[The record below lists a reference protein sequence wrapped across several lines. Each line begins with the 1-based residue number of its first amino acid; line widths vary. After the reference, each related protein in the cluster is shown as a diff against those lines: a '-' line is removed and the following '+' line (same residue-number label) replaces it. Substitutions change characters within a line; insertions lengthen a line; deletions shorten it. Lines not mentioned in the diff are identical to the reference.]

1 MKKWYVIYNGQ
12 QIGPMS
18 ENELLAYNL
27 TPQTQV
33 WQEGMPQWQP
43 LYAFPELMAKI
54 NQQSNIPPTP
64 GIPPVYKTST
74 TGKDKIAAGLLALF
88 LGGLGIHYFYC
99 GKSTAG
105 LLTILLS
112 IVTCGIWQFV
122 MFILGIMILVMP
134 QEEFENKY
142 VLTDKNFPLF

>member
-54 NQQSNIPPTP
+54 NQQPNIPPTP

-88 LGGLGIHYFYC
+88 LGGFRIRV
-99 GKSTAG
+99 A
-105 LLTILLS
+105 
-112 IVTCGIWQFV
+112 
-122 MFILGIMILVMP
+122 
-134 QEEFENKY
+134 
-142 VLTDKNFPLF
+142 VLTADFHYSFLLFNKLKKETHVAKYF